1 MDIGLTNQRKG
12 VEVYMYT
19 GQIMMLAGALMVVF
33 SLIMTP
39 SLVMIFNRNTKKM
52 IKKIYGEI
60 QERDV

>member
-1 MDIGLTNQRKG
+1 M
-12 VEVYMYT
+12 YMYT

-39 SLVMIFNRNTKKM
+39 LLVMIFNRNTKKM
-52 IKKIYGEI
+52 IKKIDGEI

>member
-39 SLVMIFNRNTKKM
+39 LLVMIFNRNTKKM

>member
-1 MDIGLTNQRKG
+1 M
-12 VEVYMYT
+12 YMYT

-39 SLVMIFNRNTKKM
+39 LLVMIFNRNTKKM

>member
-19 GQIMMLAGALMVVF
+19 GQIMMLVGALMVVF

-39 SLVMIFNRNTKKM
+39 LLVMIFNRNTKKM

>member
-39 SLVMIFNRNTKKM
+39 LLVMIFNRNTKKM
-52 IKKIYGEI
+52 IKKIYREI